1 MTTQEECSRMR
12 AVLKARD
19 ATTIVVKLDDEEQK
33 RTGVHS
39 YFFYKRKDQ
48 IIELFVNTD
57 ERWPRFNRM
66 SDEWLEINPQ
76 DDGLGVILVLDP
88 RLVAMEQDGVSRQH
102 YLMQEKDQAHFLSI
116 PESFLVQE

>member
-1 MTTQEECSRMR
+1 MTPEEHARR
-12 AVLKARD
+12 IEVERARD
-19 ATTIVVKLDDEEQK
+19 AATIVVKLDDDERK
-33 RTGVHS
+33 RTGVQS
-39 YFFYKRKDQ
+39 YFFYKRRDQ

-76 DDGLGVILVLDP
+76 DGRLGPILVLDS
-88 RLVAMEQDGVSRQH
+88 RLVAMEQDGVSRQR

-116 PESFLVQE
+116 PTSFLVQE